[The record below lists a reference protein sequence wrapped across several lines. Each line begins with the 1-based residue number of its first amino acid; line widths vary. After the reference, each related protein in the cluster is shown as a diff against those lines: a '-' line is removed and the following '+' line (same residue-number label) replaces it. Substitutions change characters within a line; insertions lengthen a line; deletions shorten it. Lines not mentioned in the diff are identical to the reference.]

1 MVPPA
6 EELCRI
12 VLAFREAH
20 GRAYLARLGQSEEPV
35 SLPRPRMD
43 EFLERV
49 RDSRGD
55 VSAEE
60 HAALAA
66 HVARMVLELKLAEA
80 RAERLAL
87 PEETLRVD
95 SSERTVGSALDE
107 WLVTK
112 AAPAR
117 RRLTSAVLPLLE
129 AHNLRHRAALQYAEG
144 AAGDAL
150 RIMDAARHPDAGP
163 EDGSRQLA
171 SDWLTSTADLAAE
184 AFAEVRRLHE
194 VTGNDGEDT
203 LWAVQAPRYASI
215 FPREDR
221 FRRLGAELVATGLLE
236 GLRRHVRVTFPQP
249 DLLCG
254 TQVVALRV
262 PTALCISPSNHPL
275 GLASEW
281 RAAEAV
287 GRAAALAGSTPV
299 GFPALRHPAA
309 GSVARAIGAAT
320 ASRFLAPELLRR
332 DRGLS
337 RREAVET
344 ARCAL
349 ACFLFETRLLAA
361 GVLGRGRPERELHAL
376 VERALGTSLAPALS
390 VFLATRTAASAVLR
404 GKIWGLAV
412 ASGLRDRFDGDW
424 HRNPRVAE
432 TLCGAAARGGSLSVE
447 GLADELRVSI
457 REGIRLCEELF

>member
-1 MVPPA
+1 MVAPA
-6 EELCRI
+6 EELCRV

-20 GRAYLARLGQSEEPV
+20 GRAYLARLAQSEDPV
-35 SLPRPRMD
+35 AQPRPRMD

-55 VSAEE
+55 VSADE

-66 HVARMVLELKLAEA
+66 HVARMVLERKLAEA
-80 RAERLAL
+80 RGERLGL
-87 PEETLRVD
+87 PVETVRVD
-95 SSERTVGSALDE
+95 SSERSVASTLTE
-107 WLVTK
+107 WLTTK
-112 AAPAR
+112 ASAAR
-117 RRLTSAVLPLLE
+117 RRLTSAVQPVLE
-129 AHNLRHRAALQYAEG
+129 AHNHRHRAALQYAEG

-150 RIMDAARHPDAGP
+150 RIMEATRHPDAGP

-171 SDWLTSTADLAAE
+171 SDFLSSTADLAAE
-184 AFAEVRRLHE
+184 AFAEARRLHE

-203 LWAVQAPRYASI
+203 LWAVQAPRYATI

-221 FRRLGAELVATGLLE
+221 FRRLGAELGATGLLD
-236 GLRRHVRVTFPQP
+236 GLRRHVKVTHPHP

-254 TQVVALRV
+254 TQVIALSVPGALR
-262 PTALCISPSNHPL
+262 ISASNQPI

-287 GRAAALAGSTPV
+287 GRAATLAGAAPI

-309 GSVARAIGAAT
+309 SSVARAIGTAT
-320 ASRFLAPELLRR
+320 ASRFLVPALLRR

-337 RREAVET
+337 RQEAAET

-361 GVLGRGRPERELHAL
+361 SVLGRGRSEQELHAL
-376 VERALGTSLAPALS
+376 VERAVGASLAPALS
-390 VFLATRTAASAVLR
+390 VFLVTRCAASAGLR
-404 GKIWGLAV
+404 GKIWGMAV

-424 HRNPRVAE
+424 HRNPRAAE
-432 TLCGAAARGGSLSVE
+432 ILCGAAARGGALSAEALAEELSV
-447 GLADELRVSI
+447 SI
-457 REGIRLCEELF
+457 GAGIRLCEELF